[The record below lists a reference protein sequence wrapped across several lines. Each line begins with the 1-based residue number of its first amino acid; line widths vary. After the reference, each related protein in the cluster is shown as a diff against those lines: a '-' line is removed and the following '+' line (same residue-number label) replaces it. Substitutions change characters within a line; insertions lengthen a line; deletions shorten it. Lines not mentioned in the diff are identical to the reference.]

1 MELWSKKRDYGAFV
15 VSGILVN
22 FVGYKYCVIMNELI
36 KQLQSCPASA
46 DDISNYFSE
55 TAKLLMNG
63 YVISKRGVEYEI
75 IDIEFYLFTP
85 EHQDVITYPRNC
97 KAGEWFF
104 HQSGVDLTFATTEN
118 QFGGILIR
126 GLREISEKPDP
137 EKTTIGPLKCVDL
150 LWDKF
155 SAFEVVESE
164 IPIITKASKDLP
176 QNNIESLLRKIPV
189 KKDKQTE
196 KINYWKQRIEEEV
209 KDVKIDKDLKELYDL
224 IFNSEYRFVK
234 EP

>member
-1 MELWSKKRDYGAFV
+1 
-15 VSGILVN
+15 
-22 FVGYKYCVIMNELI
+22 MNELI

-85 EHQDVITYPRNC
+85 EHQDVITYPRDC

-126 GLREISEKPDP
+126 GLREAGEKDP
-137 EKTTIGPLKCVDL
+137 KAVGPLKCVDL

-155 SAFEVVESE
+155 SAFEVVDAE

-176 QNNIESLLRKIPV
+176 QNNIESRPRKIPV

-196 KINYWKQRIEEEV
+196 KINYWKQRIEKKFEG
-209 KDVKIDKDLKELYDL
+209 VKIDKDLKELSDL
-224 IFNSEYRFVK
+224 IFTSKYRFVK
-234 EP
+234 EA

>member
-1 MELWSKKRDYGAFV
+1 
-15 VSGILVN
+15 
-22 FVGYKYCVIMNELI
+22 MNELI

-55 TAKLLMNG
+55 TAELLMNG
-63 YVISKRGVEYEI
+63 YVISKRGIEYEI

-126 GLREISEKPDP
+126 GLREAGEKDP
-137 EKTTIGPLKCVDL
+137 KAVGPLKCVDL

-176 QNNIESLLRKIPV
+176 QNNIESRPRKIPV

-196 KINYWKQRIEEEV
+196 KIKYWKQRIEEEV
-209 KDVKIDKDLKELYDL
+209 KDVKIDKDLKELSDL
-224 IFNSEYRFVK
+224 IFTSKYRFVK
-234 EP
+234 EL

>member
-55 TAKLLMNG
+55 TAELLMNG

-85 EHQDVITYPRNC
+85 EHQDVITYPRDC

-104 HQSGVDLTFATTEN
+104 HQSGVDLTFATAEN

-126 GLREISEKPDP
+126 GLREISEKGT
-137 EKTTIGPLKCVDL
+137 KTVGPLKCVDL
-150 LWDKF
+150 LWDKV
-155 SAFEVVESE
+155 SAFEVVDAE
-164 IPIITKASKDLP
+164 IPIITKASKNLP
-176 QNNIESLLRKIPV
+176 QKEIKPLLRKIPV
-189 KKDKQTE
+189 NNDKKTE

-209 KDVKIDKDLKELYDL
+209 KDVKIDKDLKELSDL
-224 IFNSEYRFVK
+224 IFNSKYRFVK
-234 EP
+234 EL

>member
-1 MELWSKKRDYGAFV
+1 
-15 VSGILVN
+15 
-22 FVGYKYCVIMNELI
+22 
-36 KQLQSCPASA
+36 
-46 DDISNYFSE
+46 
-55 TAKLLMNG
+55 MNG

-85 EHQDVITYPRNC
+85 EHQDVITYPRDC

-104 HQSGVDLTFATTEN
+104 HQSGVDLTFATAEN

-126 GLREISEKPDP
+126 GLREISEKGT
-137 EKTTIGPLKCVDL
+137 KTIGPLKCVDL

-155 SAFEVVESE
+155 SAFEVVDAE

-209 KDVKIDKDLKELYDL
+209 KDVKIDKDLKELSDL

>member
-1 MELWSKKRDYGAFV
+1 
-15 VSGILVN
+15 
-22 FVGYKYCVIMNELI
+22 MNELI

-104 HQSGVDLTFATTEN
+104 HQSGVDLTFASTEK

-137 EKTTIGPLKCVDL
+137 EKTTVGPLKCVYL

-155 SAFEVVESE
+155 SAFEVIDAE

-176 QNNIESLLRKIPV
+176 QNKIKPLLRKIPV

-196 KINYWKQRIEEEV
+196 KINYWKQRIEKKFEG
-209 KDVKIDKDLKELYDL
+209 VKIDKDLKELSDL
-224 IFNSEYRFVK
+224 IFTSEYRFVK

>member
-1 MELWSKKRDYGAFV
+1 
-15 VSGILVN
+15 
-22 FVGYKYCVIMNELI
+22 MNELI

-46 DDISNYFSE
+46 DDICNYFSE
-55 TAKLLMNG
+55 TAELLMNG
-63 YVISKRGVEYEI
+63 YVISRRGVEYEI

-85 EHQDVITYPRNC
+85 EHQDVITYPRDC

-126 GLREISEKPDP
+126 GLREISEKGT
-137 EKTTIGPLKCVDL
+137 KTVGPLKCVDL

-176 QNNIESLLRKIPV
+176 QKNIKARPRKIPV

-196 KINYWKQRIEEEV
+196 KINYWKQRIEE
-209 KDVKIDKDLKELYDL
+209 KLKGVKIDKDLKELSDL
-224 IFNSEYRFVK
+224 IFTSKYRFVK
-234 EP
+234 EA